1 MSDPMTNMKGD
12 EDVLASIRRLVV
24 DSRAAR
30 DRMTNGHPS
39 AANAAPKASGSN
51 GTSGAP
57 ELLLLTTDFLVEKP
71 DNTPSDVEGNPPLV
85 LGPDLAVVKADEPE
99 AAAPAEATNAWHAQL
114 DDTPDGDAAEH
125 AAKLNLEQRIAELEA
140 AIGSVEEE
148 WEPDGSESL
157 EGETPQGLPRGFADI
172 VLSMRAKTEQTSDP
186 DEATDAE
193 MDALDVAEPS
203 EAASDVVEPA
213 PSDAIEETAEV
224 VEASVDALE
233 DPLDAETLADLT
245 DDLYVF
251 DGDDAEDVS
260 FDEVQ
265 DDEAHSDEAQAHF
278 SDDEAVLDEHMLR
291 AIISDVLNEELRGQL
306 GERMTRNIRRLVRR
320 EVQRALSVRDLQ

>member
-39 AANAAPKASGSN
+39 AANAAPKASEAN

-71 DNTPSDVEGNPPLV
+71 DNTPSDVEGNPPLI
-85 LGPDLAVVKADEPE
+85 LGPDLAVVKTDEPE
-99 AAAPAEATNAWHAQL
+99 VAEQEDAPAEATNAWHAQL
-114 DDTPDGDAAEH
+114 DDTPDGDAAKH

-224 VEASVDALE
+224 VEASVDVLE
-233 DPLDAETLADLT
+233 DTLDAETLADLT

-260 FDEVQ
+260 FDEPQ
-265 DDEAHSDEAQAHF
+265 NDEEQAHF
-278 SDDEAVLDEHMLR
+278 SDDEEVLDEHMLR
-291 AIISDVLNEELRGQL
+291 ALVADVLNEELRGQL